1 MAKYRPNDSQ
11 VMYIMGC
18 IDEKVELTSMPFS
31 LVLKVRISALIKQ
44 SSQET
49 VPRRFGKSLQ

>member
-31 LVLKVRISALIKQ
+31 PCTQ
-44 SSQET
+44 S
-49 VPRRFGKSLQ
+49 